1 MFCMSRRSK
10 LAEALAET
18 CRGVGGGRGGRRA
31 PCAYNGGGG
40 RESKG
45 IFLYFSNSVSKIY
58 VGRAYIREGLICVR
72 AYIRGTLM
80 CGES

>member
-40 RESKG
+40 SPKVYSCTFQIQYLKYMWGGRISG
-45 IFLYFSNSVSKIY
+45 RDLYV
-58 VGRAYIREGLICVR
+58 
-72 AYIRGTLM
+72 
-80 CGES
+80 